1 MPAGGAAVGVLVAVC
16 RVSMAREDGVREAWR
31 ASKVPRKWAQRM
43 ATAEVR
49 LRRVRDE
56 EVK

>member
-31 ASKVPRKWAQRM
+31 ASKEVGSTAL

>member
-1 MPAGGAAVGVLVAVC
+1 L
-16 RVSMAREDGVREAWR
+16 E
-31 ASKVPRKWAQRM
+31 ASKDPRKWAQRM

-56 EVK
+56 KVKYM